1 MMLLLNDLLVNWDVH
16 WGPLRL
22 LEYVSTRVVA
32 AAFTAFVLM
41 MLLMPHLIHWLKR
54 KKFGE
59 TGAKGDGAVVVDAMR
74 EGKKGTPTMGG
85 LGIVVCISVAT
96 VLWCDPSEMR
106 TWLMLF
112 GLLSF
117 ALVGFLDDRTKI
129 FKGAKGTPL
138 FVKLGIQLVASATC
152 GIGLYLINQHIAYGA
167 DGLLL
172 HSHPAGS
179 QLPESYVKTLFDP
192 VLGERSYTVRL
203 AVYQLSFP
211 FVSVEY
217 AINLGLG
224 LIAWVMLVSVACANG
239 VNFTDGMDGLA
250 SGTMLIA
257 ALAFM
262 VIAYVTSRVDT
273 ADYLKVLYISGGQDV
288 AIFCAATAGACLG
301 FLWFNCAPAEVFMGD
316 TGSQALGGA
325 LGLAALNT
333 KQEFLVL
340 LVGFVFVMEAGSVA
354 LQIASYRLRAGKRIF
369 LCAPIHHHFQYKG
382 WPESKIV
389 LRFWIIAALAAL
401 VALATLK
408 IR

>member
-1 MMLLLNDLLVNWDVH
+1 MMMLLNDLLFSWNVH

-41 MLLMPHLIHWLKR
+41 MLLMPPLIRWLKR

-85 LGIVVCISVAT
+85 LGIVVCISISA
-96 VLWCDPSEMR
+96 VLWCDPIEWR

-138 FVKLGIQLVASATC
+138 FVKLGIQLAASATC
-152 GIGLYLINQHIAYGA
+152 GIGLYLINEHIAYGPE
-167 DGLLL
+167 GLLL

-179 QLPESYVKTLFDP
+179 SVESYLKTLADP

-203 AVYQLSFP
+203 AVHQLSFP
-211 FVSVEY
+211 FVPVEY
-217 AINLGLG
+217 AINLGL
-224 LIAWVMLVSVACANG
+224 LSIAWVMIVSVSCANG

-288 AIFCAATAGACLG
+288 AIFCAAMAGACLG

-316 TGSQALGGA
+316 TGSQALGGV
-325 LGLAALNT
+325 LGLVALNT

>member
-1 MMLLLNDLLVNWDVH
+1 MMTLLNDLLMAWGLH

-22 LEYVSTRVVA
+22 FDYVSTRVVG

-41 MLLMPHLIHWLKR
+41 MLVMPVLIRWLKR

-59 TGAKGDGAVVVDAMR
+59 SGAKGDGAVVVDAMR

-85 LGIVVCISVAT
+85 LGLVACICAAT
-96 VLWCDPSEMR
+96 VLWCDPASLR
-106 TWLMLF
+106 TWVLVF

-117 ALVGFLDDRTKI
+117 ALVGYLDDRTKI

-138 FVKLGIQLVASATC
+138 FVKLGIQIGAAVIC
-152 GIGLYLINQHIAYGA
+152 GIGLYIINQGIADQLLTGA
-167 DGLLL
+167 DR
-172 HSHPAGS
+172 PAGFPPDWYKKS
-179 QLPESYVKTLFDP
+179 
-192 VLGERSYTVRL
+192 LGDDSFIVRL
-203 AVYQLSFP
+203 GVHQLSFP
-211 FVSVEY
+211 FVPVEY
-217 AINLGLG
+217 ALNLGLWSI
-224 LIAWVMLVSVACANG
+224 LWVVFVTSACANG

-250 SGTMLIA
+250 GGTMLIA

-262 VIAYVTSRVDT
+262 VIAYLTSRVDA
-273 ADYLKVLYISGGQDV
+273 ADYLKVLYISGGQEV
-288 AIFCAATAGACLG
+288 AIFCAAIAGACLG

-325 LGLAALNT
+325 LGLIALST
-333 KQEFLVL
+333 KQEFLIL
-340 LVGFVFVMEAGSVA
+340 LVGFIFVIEAASVA
-354 LQIASYRLRAGKRIF
+354 IQIASYRLRGGKRVF

-389 LRFWIIAALAAL
+389 LRFWIVAALFAL

-408 IR
+408 VR

>member
-1 MMLLLNDLLVNWDVH
+1 MMTLLNDLLAGWGVH

-22 LEYVSTRVVA
+22 LDYVSTRVVA

-41 MLLMPHLIHWLKR
+41 MVLMPPLIRWLKH

-59 TGAKGDGAVVVDAMR
+59 SGAKGDGALVVDAMR

-85 LGIVVCISVAT
+85 LGIVVCISAAA
-96 VLWCDPSEMR
+96 VLWCDPLEWR

-112 GLLSF
+112 GLISF

-138 FVKLGIQLVASATC
+138 AVKLGIQLCASAIC
-152 GIGLYLINQHIAYGA
+152 GLGIYLINQDIAFNA
-167 DGLLL
+167 DHGLLM

-179 QLPESYVKTLFDP
+179 GSESYVKWLTDP
-192 VLGERSYTVRL
+192 VLGDRSYTVRL
-203 AVYQLSFP
+203 AVHQLAFP
-211 FVSVEY
+211 FIPVEY
-217 AINLGLG
+217 AINLGLWSV
-224 LIAWVMLVSVACANG
+224 LWVMVVSVSCANG

-288 AIFCAATAGACLG
+288 AIFCAAMAGACLG

-316 TGSQALGGA
+316 TGSQALGGV
-325 LGLAALNT
+325 LGLVAINT
-333 KQEFLVL
+333 KQEFLIL
-340 LVGFVFVMEAGSVA
+340 LVGSIFVMEAGSVA

-389 LRFWIIAALAAL
+389 LRFWIIAALTAL

>member
-1 MMLLLNDLLVNWDVH
+1 MMTLLNDLLAAWGVH

-22 LEYVSTRVVA
+22 LDYVSTRVVA
-32 AAFTAFVLM
+32 AAVTAFVLM
-41 MLLMPHLIHWLKR
+41 MIFMPGLIRWLRR

-59 TGAKGDGAVVVDAMR
+59 SGAKGDGAAVVDAMR

-85 LGIVVCISVAT
+85 LGIVMCITASAL
-96 VLWCDPSEMR
+96 LWCDPTEWR

-138 FVKLGIQLVASATC
+138 FVKLGIQLGAALIC
-152 GIGLYLINQHIAYGA
+152 GVGLYLINQVNADHILSAA
-167 DGLLL
+167 D
-172 HSHPAGS
+172 HPAGF
-179 QLPESYVKTLFDP
+179 PWDWYKKYYDGKGFI
-192 VLGERSYTVRL
+192 VRL
-203 AVYQLSFP
+203 GIHQLTFP

-217 AINLGLG
+217 AINLGMLSV
-224 LIAWVMLVSVACANG
+224 LWVVFVTVSCANG

-262 VIAYVTSRVDT
+262 GIAYVTSRVDS

-288 AIFCAATAGACLG
+288 AIFCAAIAGACLG
-301 FLWFNCAPAEVFMGD
+301 FLWFNSAPAEVFMGD

-325 LGLAALNT
+325 LGLVALNT

-340 LVGFVFVMEAGSVA
+340 LVGFVFVMEAASVA
-354 LQIASYRLRAGKRIF
+354 IQVASFRLRGGKRVF

>member
-1 MMLLLNDLLVNWDVH
+1 MMTLLNDLLAAWGLT

-22 LEYVSTRVVA
+22 FDYVSTRVVG

-41 MLLMPHLIHWLKR
+41 ILVMPPLIRWLKR

-59 TGAKGDGAVVVDAMR
+59 SGAKGDGAVVVDAMR

-85 LGIVVCISVAT
+85 LGLVACISAT
-96 VLWCDPSEMR
+96 AILWCDPTSLR
-106 TWLMLF
+106 TWVLVF

-117 ALVGFLDDRTKI
+117 ALVGYLDDRTKI

-138 FVKLGIQLVASATC
+138 FVKLGIQIGAALIC
-152 GIGLYLINQHIAYGA
+152 GFGLYWINQDIANQLLTGA
-167 DGLLL
+167 DR
-172 HSHPAGS
+172 PAGF
-179 QLPESYVKTLFDP
+179 PADWYKKF
-192 VLGERSYTVRL
+192 LGGEGYIVRL
-203 AVYQLSFP
+203 GVHQLSFP
-211 FVSVEY
+211 FVPVEY
-217 AINLGLG
+217 ALNLGLWSV
-224 LIAWVMLVSVACANG
+224 LWVVFVTSACANG

-250 SGTMLIA
+250 AGTMLIA

-262 VIAYVTSRVDT
+262 VIAYLTSRVDA
-273 ADYLKVLYISGGQDV
+273 ADYLKVLYISGGQEV
-288 AIFCAATAGACLG
+288 AIFCAAIAGACLG

-325 LGLAALNT
+325 LGLIALST
-333 KQEFLVL
+333 KQEFLIL
-340 LVGFVFVMEAGSVA
+340 LVGFIFVIEAASVA
-354 LQIASYRLRAGKRIF
+354 IQIASYRLRGGKRVF

-389 LRFWIIAALAAL
+389 LRFWIVAALFAL

-408 IR
+408 VR

>member
-1 MMLLLNDLLVNWDVH
+1 MMTLLNDLLMNLGVQ

-22 LEYVSTRVVA
+22 VDYVSTRVVG

-41 MLLMPHLIHWLKR
+41 MLVMPMLIRWLKR

-59 TGAKGDGAVVVDAMR
+59 SGAKGDGAVVVDAMR

-85 LGIVVCISVAT
+85 LGLVACITAAT
-96 VLWCDPSEMR
+96 ILWCDPASLR
-106 TWLMLF
+106 TWVLVF

-117 ALVGFLDDRTKI
+117 ALVGYLDDRTKI

-138 FVKLGIQLVASATC
+138 FVKLGIQIGAAVVC
-152 GIGLYLINQHIAYGA
+152 GIGLYIINQGIADQLLTVA
-167 DGLLL
+167 DR
-172 HSHPAGS
+172 PAGFPPDWYKKW
-179 QLPESYVKTLFDP
+179 LGDESYI
-192 VLGERSYTVRL
+192 VRL
-203 AVYQLSFP
+203 GVHQLSFP
-211 FVSVEY
+211 FVPVEY
-217 AINLGLG
+217 ALNLGLWSI
-224 LIAWVMLVSVACANG
+224 LWVVFVTSACANG

-250 SGTMLIA
+250 GGTMLIA

-262 VIAYVTSRVDT
+262 VIAYLTSRVDA
-273 ADYLKVLYISGGQDV
+273 ADYLKVLYISGGQEV
-288 AIFCAATAGACLG
+288 AIFCAAIAGACLG

-325 LGLAALNT
+325 LGLIALST
-333 KQEFLVL
+333 KQEFLIL
-340 LVGFVFVMEAGSVA
+340 LVGFIFVIEAASVA
-354 LQIASYRLRAGKRIF
+354 IQIASYRLRGGKRVF

-389 LRFWIIAALAAL
+389 MRFWIVAALFAL

-408 IR
+408 VR